1 MVSSAI
7 GTDDAVEPKTEN
19 AIDQNVV
26 FGDPVI
32 ETITGKVVS
41 IFDGD
46 SLTLLVDNEQIKI
59 RLAAVDT
66 PERKR
71 GQPFNKV
78 ARQFLSDSV
87 FGKTVQVHIIGD
99 AGWNRDLGFVVVDGV
114 NVNAELIKAGLAWHY
129 KEYSDDETLARFEL
143 DAREAKRGLWVD
155 VEPVPPW
162 EFRKLKLDN
171 ALE

>member
-71 GQPFNKV
+71 SQP
-78 ARQFLSDSV
+78 LSLI
-87 FGKTVQVHIIGD
+87 HI
-99 AGWNRDLGFVVVDGV
+99 
-114 NVNAELIKAGLAWHY
+114 
-129 KEYSDDETLARFEL
+129 
-143 DAREAKRGLWVD
+143 
-155 VEPVPPW
+155 
-162 EFRKLKLDN
+162 
-171 ALE
+171 

>member
-1 MVSSAI
+1 MESRS
-7 GTDDAVEPKTEN
+7 
-19 AIDQNVV
+19 
-26 FGDPVI
+26 
-32 ETITGKVVS
+32 
-41 IFDGD
+41 
-46 SLTLLVDNEQIKI
+46 
-59 RLAAVDT
+59 
-66 PERKR
+66 
-71 GQPFNKV
+71 
-78 ARQFLSDSV
+78 
-87 FGKTVQVHIIGD
+87 
-99 AGWNRDLGFVVVDGV
+99 GFCCGDGV